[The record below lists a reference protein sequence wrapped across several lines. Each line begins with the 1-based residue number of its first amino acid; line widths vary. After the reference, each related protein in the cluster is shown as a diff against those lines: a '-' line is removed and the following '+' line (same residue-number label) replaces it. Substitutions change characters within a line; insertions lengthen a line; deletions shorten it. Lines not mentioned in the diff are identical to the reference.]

1 MSINLVYY
9 NFKKIGCIYLNF
21 MGVSTG
27 NCVVVSKSRHTRLPE
42 VAFKEY
48 VRDDIVLPEEPNRKL
63 NPKRET
69 VSFEEPH
76 NGSSSHKF
84 ARTPEIRS
92 RSLEERDVLS
102 CMDSSSKAKNRAFQP
117 QVTLVPEVETTTTTG
132 ARRKENLSE
141 STVSAYVTPTT
152 SRTNSEEIQTLRWPK
167 RLMQGNA
174 LRTNM
179 RIPKVN

>member
-1 MSINLVYY
+1 M
-9 NFKKIGCIYLNF
+9 
-21 MGVSTG
+21 
-27 NCVVVSKSRHTRLPE
+27 VSKSRHTRLPE

-76 NGSSSHKF
+76 CNGSSNKF
-84 ARTPEIRS
+84 TRSPEIRS
-92 RSLEERDVLS
+92 RSLEERDVG
-102 CMDSSSKAKNRAFQP
+102 MDSKAKNRAFQP
-117 QVTLVPEVETTTTTG
+117 QVTLVPEGACPVEATTTG

-152 SRTNSEEIQTLRWPK
+152 SRTNSEDIQTLRWPK
-167 RLMQGNA
+167 RMTQGT

-179 RIPKVN
+179 RIPKVLFFFLNYSSTKFE